1 MFLAVI
7 STQKP
12 PQPLP
17 TLSPLLMDQDSSG
30 ESLKTYRR
38 SWWSLRSRGAR
49 HLESNTR
56 QVPVN
61 PAAGEGEPLSGEG
74 RAQAAAEFCQAWKPG
89 LPPRAVLG
97 SGSNPGQ
104 SSQAAA
110 AGRWGGL
117 LWQLQR
123 LRWKESSDFYFFPSE
138 KGPLPL
144 WSHCYCKDSQDLQP
158 KYQNTWR
165 EVAGP
170 THTGVL
176 IARGA
181 PHCRVLQKLRVSFEG
196 RSDKFV
202 DQRSIENI

>member
-17 TLSPLLMDQDSSG
+17 TLSPLLINQDSSG

-56 QVPVN
+56 EVPVN
-61 PAAGEGEPLSGEG
+61 PAAGEGELLSGEG
-74 RAQAAAEFCQAWKPG
+74 RAQAAAELCQAWKPG

-104 SSQAAA
+104 SSQEAA
-110 AGRWGGL
+110 AGCWGGL

-123 LRWKESSDFYFFPSE
+123 LRWKESSDFYFIFFRKRSTSTTVPLLLQGFTRFTAKISKYLEEGCWPYTHKSTDSPWGSSLQGATEVKSE
-138 KGPLPL
+138 L
-144 WSHCYCKDSQDLQP
+144 
-158 KYQNTWR
+158 
-165 EVAGP
+165 
-170 THTGVL
+170 
-176 IARGA
+176 
-181 PHCRVLQKLRVSFEG
+181 
-196 RSDKFV
+196 
-202 DQRSIENI
+202 

>member
-30 ESLKTYRR
+30 ESLQTYRR

-104 SSQAAA
+104 SSQEAA
-110 AGRWGGL
+110 AGCWGGL

-123 LRWKESSDFYFFPSE
+123 LRWKESSDFYFIFFRKRSTSTTVPLLLQGFTRFTAKISKYLEEGCWPYTHKSTDSPWGSSLQGATEVKSE
-138 KGPLPL
+138 L
-144 WSHCYCKDSQDLQP
+144 
-158 KYQNTWR
+158 
-165 EVAGP
+165 
-170 THTGVL
+170 
-176 IARGA
+176 
-181 PHCRVLQKLRVSFEG
+181 
-196 RSDKFV
+196 
-202 DQRSIENI
+202 

>member
-17 TLSPLLMDQDSSG
+17 TLSPLLINQDSSG

-104 SSQAAA
+104 SSQEAA
-110 AGRWGGL
+110 AGCWGGL

-123 LRWKESSDFYFFPSE
+123 LRWKESSDFYFIFFRKRSTSTTVPLLLQGFTRFTAKISKYLEEGCWPYTHKSTDSPWGSSLQGATEVKSE
-138 KGPLPL
+138 L
-144 WSHCYCKDSQDLQP
+144 
-158 KYQNTWR
+158 
-165 EVAGP
+165 
-170 THTGVL
+170 
-176 IARGA
+176 
-181 PHCRVLQKLRVSFEG
+181 
-196 RSDKFV
+196 
-202 DQRSIENI
+202 